1 MISPELGQ
9 AAFRIAVFLVVVS
22 LGLLLFLDA
31 DSAEFIVA
39 LITLVIG
46 LTFGAV
52 IAIAARRQ
60 SR

>member
-1 MISPELGQ
+1 MLSPELGQ
-9 AAFRIAVFLVVVS
+9 AAFRIACFLVVVS
-22 LGLLLFLDA
+22 LGLLLVLDA

-46 LTFGAV
+46 LAFGAV
-52 IAIAARRQ
+52 IVIVARRQ